1 MSWVS
6 DNPELYDDLLKQE
19 LIDRME
25 KAFGENNIVNLVDFI
40 YEVDNVY
47 YWMEEAFGT
56 KFTLDVA
63 AEAEANYWS
72 GMIDH
77 CCDTMKEAGYG

>member
-6 DNPELYDDLLKQE
+6 DNPELYDELLKQE
-19 LIDRME
+19 VIERIE
-25 KAFGENNIVNLVDFI
+25 KAFGVNNVNHLADII
-40 YEVDNVY
+40 YELDNVY
-47 YWMEEAFGT
+47 DWMGKAFGT
-56 KFTLDVA
+56 KFALDVA

-77 CCDTMKEAGYG
+77 CYEQLKEARYG